1 MSTLYI
7 IPRTVYQKIFR
18 PFMLVSVEFNSAQY
32 RRINVRGRGI
42 VKEPLKVNIIS
53 LRERRERERVRN
65 REWVNKRRGKNK
77 DTMFILEKFKTYQW
91 HWKHASKRNLIMT
104 VRSRQI
110 RVQHKFIVLF
120 FFNFRIILYRFAW
133 NPKRME
139 MDDFFLLN
147 KYFFGPMDHTSWTE
161 WTKIWLYTIY
171 Y

>member
-1 MSTLYI
+1 
-7 IPRTVYQKIFR
+7 
-18 PFMLVSVEFNSAQY
+18 MLVSVEFNSAQY

-53 LRERRERERVRN
+53 LRERRERER
-65 REWVNKRRGKNK
+65 EWEIENGWIKGEGK
-77 DTMFILEKFKTYQW
+77 IKTQCLFLKNS
-91 HWKHASKRNLIMT
+91 KHTDGIENMPPNAIWSWQFAHVKYVFNINL
-104 VRSRQI
+104 SYY
-110 RVQHKFIVLF
+110 F

-147 KYFFGPMDHTSWTE
+147 KFFFGPMDHTSWTK